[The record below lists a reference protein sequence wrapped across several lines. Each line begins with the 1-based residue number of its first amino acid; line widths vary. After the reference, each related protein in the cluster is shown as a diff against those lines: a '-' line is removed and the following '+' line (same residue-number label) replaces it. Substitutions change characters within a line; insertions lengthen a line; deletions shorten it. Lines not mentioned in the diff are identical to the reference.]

1 MLLPTL
7 GNCAMEAEELLD
19 RYQRGERHFQS
30 VDLGGANLSGVHLK
44 QVDLSGAD
52 LGGANL
58 SWAVLTEAELTGAN
72 LTRADLQS
80 ALLASAHLDR
90 TQLNG
95 ANFSR
100 ADLRFAS
107 VQNARLNWAILEG
120 AQAHRV
126 NLTASRLDRAKLKG
140 AILNKAELSFAQLP
154 EADLSQTNLVA
165 ANLREANLREANLT
179 AANLREANLTA
190 ANLAEADLGGAM
202 LRSAVL
208 VEADLH
214 RSLLAGADLTRAI
227 LDRADLSR
235 ADLADA
241 YLLKASFQQSD
252 LLRANLQGVY
262 LLWGNFVGANLQ
274 GADLRRADLSG
285 AYLRESS
292 LAGADLR
299 EALLVDTHLIE
310 TTLEGANLTGCCIYN
325 WHPQEVDW
333 SGVVCEYVFAGFD
346 FTNKRPSDRTS
357 AVEELGLEATS
368 DDRTV
373 LTVEFFEAIDW
384 EALVYAVAAVQRESR
399 DLSLTIRGFET
410 LPDRS
415 RLQVQANHWVNAEWV
430 GDQILRRYP
439 EMVARVGDRRSVI
452 DELLELH
459 NLSDSAGAPSRS
471 VSRSPDWELS
481 QLSERQKNLY
491 WDISRQI
498 QSILNSQS
506 PSQFVDPVQRLLS
519 YLEKQGISTREIRH
533 RAIVEPI
540 VARAKRERK
549 FREQLREWEKQAG
562 ISGNGSLV
570 QQLLRFAIALLSKE
584 S

>member
-1 MLLPTL
+1 
-7 GNCAMEAEELLD
+7 MEAEELLD

-30 VDLGGANLSGVHLK
+30 VDLGGANLSGVNLK
-44 QVDLSGAD
+44 QIDLSGAD

-58 SWAVLTEAELTGAN
+58 SWAVLTEAQLTGAN
-72 LTRADLQS
+72 LTRADLQN
-80 ALLASAHLDR
+80 ALLTSAHLDR
-90 TQLNG
+90 AKLNG

-120 AQAHRV
+120 IQAHRI

-140 AILNKAELSFAQLP
+140 AILDKAELGFAQLP
-154 EADLSQTNLVA
+154 EADLSKTNWVA
-165 ANLREANLREANLT
+165 ANLREANLREANLREANLREANLT
-179 AANLREANLTA
+179 AANLT
-190 ANLAEADLGGAM
+190 EADLGGAM

-214 RSLLAGADLTRAI
+214 RSRLGGADLTRAT

-241 YLLKASFQQSD
+241 YLLKASFRQTD

-285 AYLRESS
+285 AYLQESS
-292 LAGADLR
+292 LAAADLR
-299 EALLVDTHLIE
+299 EALLVDAHLIR
-310 TTLEGANLTGCCIYN
+310 TTLEGANLTGCCICN
-325 WHPQEVDW
+325 WRPREVDL
-333 SGVVCEYVFAGFD
+333 SGVVCEYLFAGFD
-346 FTNKRPSDRTS
+346 FATKQPSDRTS
-357 AVEELGLEATS
+357 AVEALGLEATS
-368 DDRTV
+368 DGRTL

-384 EALVYAVAAVQRESR
+384 EALVYAVAAVEGESR
-399 DLSLTIRGFET
+399 DLTLTIWGFET
-410 LPDRS
+410 LPDRG
-415 RLQVQANHWVNAEWV
+415 RLQLQANHWVNAEWV
-430 GDQILRRYP
+430 GDQILGRYP
-439 EMVARVGDRRSVI
+439 EMVARVGENRAAI
-452 DELLELH
+452 AQLLGLH
-459 NLSDSAGAPSRS
+459 DLSDSAGDPSRS
-471 VSRSPDWELS
+471 PHLELS

-491 WDISRQI
+491 WEISRQI

-506 PSQFVDPVQRLLS
+506 PSEFVDPVQRLLS

-533 RAIVEPI
+533 RAIVEQI
-540 VARAKRERK
+540 VGRAKREPK
-549 FREQLREWEKQAG
+549 FREQLRDWEKQTGIAG
-562 ISGNGSLV
+562 NRSPM
-570 QQLLRFAIALLSKE
+570 QQLLRFAIALLSTE